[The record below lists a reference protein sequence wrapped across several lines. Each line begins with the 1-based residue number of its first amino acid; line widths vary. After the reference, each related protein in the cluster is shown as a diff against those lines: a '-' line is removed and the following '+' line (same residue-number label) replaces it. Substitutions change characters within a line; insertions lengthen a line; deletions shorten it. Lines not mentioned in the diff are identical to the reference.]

1 MPGAAEFRV
10 SSPRLAGKGQWQQKV
25 RDARGMPVKIAVR
38 LPRIHASTDSQP
50 EGAASAAIFG
60 TPMPKYRRGGQAC
73 NRFLHTPL
81 REVGGW
87 LAGTYIPTQSI
98 FAHKRAR
105 GTRMLLFSLECGLG
119 MLAVGAM
126 AALTQ
131 WSRWLSPVAVLI
143 YLLIVVATA
152 LLSGFW
158 QAVIVSLSAVGVQ
171 AYFTAKQAQFAVAAD
186 SVTSVTLVVF
196 VLVALTVSRLSS
208 RVTNHAQEAESRG
221 GQMQDL
227 YEFTRRTLQMNL
239 HVEPGPQLA
248 ELVHD
253 IFALEA
259 VAVFDADLHAVYQA
273 GYWSVDPQDLAQ
285 NVYYFETTDDDPETG
300 LGRRVVRLGTV
311 PVGSLVVRGETT
323 PLTNNAIASLI
334 ALTFDRYR
342 AFANESRIETERR
355 TEQLRATVLDSLAHA
370 YKTPL
375 TAIRAASTGLGEMGR
390 LSPGQ
395 AELVALI
402 DEQTGVLN
410 ELTTRLLTTAR
421 LDAGQVALHASP
433 VGVASL
439 IEEVVA
445 SLGDRLAS
453 MKVMIKLEED
463 DLVVSCDRQLMVM
476 LLTQYI
482 DNACKYSIFGTT
494 ITIRVV
500 RARGEAIFSVHS
512 YGPVI
517 PMADRERIFNRYYR
531 SSTQSNRTSGTG
543 IGLSVAKRVAVIHGG
558 YVWVTSEELEGTTFF
573 AAIPAPVQKR
583 K

>member
-1 MPGAAEFRV
+1 MYSAFAA
-10 SSPRLAGKGQWQQKV
+10 
-25 RDARGMPVKIAVR
+25 
-38 LPRIHASTDSQP
+38 
-50 EGAASAAIFG
+50 
-60 TPMPKYRRGGQAC
+60 RRGRG
-73 NRFLHTPL
+73 L
-81 REVGGW
+81 RV
-87 LAGTYIPTQSI
+87 
-98 FAHKRAR
+98 
-105 GTRMLLFSLECGLG
+105 LLFVLECALG
-119 MLAVGAM
+119 ILGVILI

-131 WSRWLSPVAVLI
+131 WSGWMFSVAVLL

-152 LLSGFW
+152 LFSGFW
-158 QAVIVSLSAVGVQ
+158 QAVIVSLSAVGAQ
-171 AYFTAKQAQFAVAAD
+171 GFLTARQQQHTLAAD
-186 SVTSVTLVVF
+186 PVNSVTLVVF
-196 VLVALTVSRLSS
+196 VLVALAISRLST
-208 RVTNHAQEAESRG
+208 RVTNHAREAESRG
-221 GQMQDL
+221 GQMHDL

-248 ELVHD
+248 ELVHE

-259 VAVFDADLHAVYQA
+259 VAVYDAELHTVFQA
-273 GYWSVDPQDLAQ
+273 GYWSVDPHELAQ
-285 NVYYFETTDDDPETG
+285 NVYYFETSDDEAESG

-311 PVGSLVVRGETT
+311 PVGSLVVRGDTT
-323 PLTNNAIASLI
+323 PMVNNAIASLI
-334 ALTFDRYR
+334 AITFDRYR

-375 TAIRAASTGLGEMGR
+375 TAIRAASTGLGEMGN

-395 AELVALI
+395 TELVALI
-402 DEQTGVLN
+402 DEQTGLLN

-421 LDAGQVALHASP
+421 LDAGEVVLHASP

-453 MKVMIKLEED
+453 MKVNIKLEDD
-463 DLVVSCDRQLMVM
+463 DLVISCDRQLMVM
-476 LLTQYI
+476 LLTQYV

-494 ITIRVV
+494 ITICVV
-500 RARGEAIFSVHS
+500 RARAEAIFSVHS

-531 SSTQSNRTSGTG
+531 SSTQSNRAAGTG

-558 YVWVTSEELEGTTFF
+558 YVWVTSEEVEGTTFF
-573 AAIPAPVQKR
+573 AAIPAPVEKR
-583 K
+583 NPS

>member
-1 MPGAAEFRV
+1 MHSGLAAKRV
-10 SSPRLAGKGQWQQKV
+10 
-25 RDARGMPVKIAVR
+25 RGSGSRV
-38 LPRIHASTDSQP
+38 
-50 EGAASAAIFG
+50 
-60 TPMPKYRRGGQAC
+60 
-73 NRFLHTPL
+73 
-81 REVGGW
+81 
-87 LAGTYIPTQSI
+87 
-98 FAHKRAR
+98 
-105 GTRMLLFSLECGLG
+105 LLFVLECALG
-119 MLAVGAM
+119 MLAVVLV

-131 WSRWLSPVAVLI
+131 WSRWLLPVAVLL
-143 YLLIVVATA
+143 YLLIVVPTA

-158 QAVIVSLSAVGVQ
+158 QAVIVSLSAVAVQ
-171 AYFTAKQAQFAVAAD
+171 AYFTTRAAQFRLAAD
-186 SVTSVTLVVF
+186 PVNTVTLVVF
-196 VLVALTVSRLSS
+196 VLVALTVSRLSA
-208 RVTNHAQEAESRG
+208 RITNHAREVESQS
-221 GQMQDL
+221 GQMHDL

-248 ELVHD
+248 ELVHE

-273 GYWSVDPQDLAQ
+273 GIWNVDPQEMAQ
-285 NVYYFETTDDDPETG
+285 NVYYFETIDDDAETG

-311 PVGSLVVRGETT
+311 PVGSLLVRGDTT
-323 PLTNNAIASLI
+323 PLVNNAIASLI
-334 ALTFDRYR
+334 AITFDRYR

-375 TAIRAASTGLGEMGR
+375 TAIRAASTGLGEMGH
-390 LSPGQ
+390 LSTGQ

-402 DEQTGVLN
+402 DEQTGLLG

-421 LDAGQVALHASP
+421 LDAGEVALHASP

-445 SLGDRLAS
+445 SLADRLAS
-453 MKVMIKLEED
+453 MKVLI
-463 DLVVSCDRQLMVM
+463 DLKDENMVVACDRQLMVM

-482 DNACKYSIFGTT
+482 DNACKYSIFGTN

-500 RARGEAIFSVHS
+500 HSQAEAIFSVHS

-531 SSTQSNRTSGTG
+531 SSTQSNRTPGTG

-558 YVWVTSEELEGTTFF
+558 YVWVTSDEIEGTTFF
-573 AAIPAPVQKR
+573 AAIPAPMQKR
-583 K
+583 LAR

>member
-1 MPGAAEFRV
+1 MFIGSLLNLNERHTAGIGQGVRMV
-10 SSPRLAGKGQWQQKV
+10 SSAA
-25 RDARGMPVKIAVR
+25 AREEAAQPVCGYIC
-38 LPRIHASTDSQP
+38 ASS
-50 EGAASAAIFG
+50 
-60 TPMPKYRRGGQAC
+60 
-73 NRFLHTPL
+73 RFLVAF
-81 REVGGW
+81 RRYGEVGGW
-87 LAGTYIPTQSI
+87 LAGGYIPVRSSRVVI
-98 FAHKRAR
+98 SRR
-105 GTRMLLFSLECGLG
+105 NSGSRVLLFVLECALG
-119 MLAVGAM
+119 MLAVVLV

-131 WSRWLSPVAVLI
+131 WSRWVLPVAVLL

-158 QAVIVSLSAVGVQ
+158 QAVIVSLSAVLVQ
-171 AYFTAKQAQFAVAAD
+171 AYFSALRPEQLAAD
-186 SVTSVTLVVF
+186 PVNSITLVVF
-196 VLVALTVSRLSS
+196 VLVALTVSRLSAGI
-208 RVTNHAQEAESRG
+208 TNHAREAESRG
-221 GQMQDL
+221 GQMHDL

-248 ELVHD
+248 ELVHE
-253 IFALEA
+253 IFSLEA

-273 GYWSVDPQDLAQ
+273 GYWSASPQEMAQ
-285 NVYYFETTDDDPETG
+285 NVYYFETTDDDAETG

-311 PVGSLVVRGETT
+311 PVGSLVMRGDTS

-334 ALTFDRYR
+334 AITFDRYR

-375 TAIRAASTGLGEMGR
+375 TAIRAASTGLGEMGHMS
-390 LSPGQ
+390 LGQ

-402 DEQTGVLN
+402 DEQTNLLS

-421 LDAGQVALHASP
+421 LDAGQEVALHAVA
-433 VGVASL
+433 VGVAAL

-453 MKVMIKLEED
+453 MKVNIQLEDD
-463 DLVVSCDRQLMVM
+463 DLVLSCDRQLMVM
-476 LLTQYI
+476 LLTQYV

-494 ITIRVV
+494 ITIRAV
-500 RARGEAIFSVHS
+500 RARAEVIFSVHS

-517 PMADRERIFNRYYR
+517 PMADRERIFDRYYR
-531 SSTQSNRTSGTG
+531 SSTQANRAPGTG

-558 YVWVTSEELEGTTFF
+558 YVWVSSEELEGTTFF
-573 AAIPAPVQKR
+573 AAIPAPVRKR
-583 K
+583 STR